1 MRNFRKATN
10 DDLDIV
16 LNIIHDGKERLSQA
30 GVDQWQQDGPD
41 VERLKNDIEL
51 NQLYVL
57 EKSSIIGV
65 CAIIQGLD
73 PNYLT
78 IEGAWLSEGPDAAI
92 HRFAIAKEWYGT
104 GVSHE
109 LMRYAIETSIYPSV
123 RIDTH
128 HENVAM
134 RKLIER
140 NGFVYCGI
148 ITLSNGE
155 LRDAF
160 ELIV

>member
-1 MRNFRKATN
+1 MR
-10 DDLDIV
+10 
-16 LNIIHDGKERLSQA
+16 H
-30 GVDQWQQDGPD
+30 
-41 VERLKNDIEL
+41 
-51 NQLYVL
+51 
-57 EKSSIIGV
+57 
-65 CAIIQGLD
+65 
-73 PNYLT
+73 
-78 IEGAWLSEGPDAAI
+78 
-92 HRFAIAKEWYGT
+92 
-104 GVSHE
+104 
-109 LMRYAIETSIYPSV
+109 AIETSIYPSV

-128 HENVAM
+128 HENVM